1 MIVADASALIDL
13 LLNRP
18 SAAATI
24 EAIGERRAI
33 HAPHLVETEVLHAL
47 RRWVARGQLD
57 AGRAKAALGDLGDLP
72 LVHHAHAPLRERV
85 WSLRDRLTAY
95 DATYVALAEAL
106 DATLVT
112 ADGRLAR
119 AARRLVPTIEAS

>member
-13 LLNRP
+13 LLDR
-18 SAAATI
+18 AGAVATI

-33 HAPHLVETEVLHAL
+33 HVPHLAETEVLHAL
-47 RRWVARGQLD
+47 RRWVAGRQLEVE
-57 AGRAKAALGDLGDLP
+57 RAEGALEDLGELP
-72 LVHHAHAPLRERV
+72 VVYHAHSPLRERV
-85 WSLRDRLTAY
+85 WALRDRLTAY

-119 AARRLVPTIEAS
+119 AAGELVPMIEAS

>member
-13 LLNRP
+13 LLNRAG
-18 SAAATI
+18 AAATI

-33 HAPHLVETEVLHAL
+33 QAPHLVETEVLHAL
-47 RRWVARGQLD
+47 RRWVTQGQLE
-57 AGRAKAALGDLGDLP
+57 ARRAQAALEDLGDLP

-119 AARRLVPTIEAS
+119 AAGDLVATVEAS